1 MDDYRNASELSE
13 HLASLI
19 PAFNEFCSKHEYSFV
34 DSRSLG
40 RYPRVRVEKVGD
52 VIAWFELWMCL
63 DPEGNRYQSFSE
75 TIPFELSAGVYVDL
89 KDEPPHGRRYYMAFP
104 IWERRPFSSITS
116 EELMRA
122 MELNLSTLNVW
133 SIEMLRANG
142 KAVVLP
148 EVY

>member
-1 MDDYRNASELSE
+1 MDDYTKFSELSE
-13 HLASLI
+13 QLASLI
-19 PAFNEFCSKHEYSFV
+19 PPFVEFCSKHEYSFV

-63 DPEGNRYQSFSE
+63 DPEGNRYESFFE

-89 KDEPPHGRRYYMAFP
+89 NDQPPHGCRYYMAFS

-116 EELMRA
+116 EELIRA

-133 SIEMLRANG
+133 SIEMLRVNG
-142 KAVVLP
+142 KPVILP
-148 EVY
+148 VH